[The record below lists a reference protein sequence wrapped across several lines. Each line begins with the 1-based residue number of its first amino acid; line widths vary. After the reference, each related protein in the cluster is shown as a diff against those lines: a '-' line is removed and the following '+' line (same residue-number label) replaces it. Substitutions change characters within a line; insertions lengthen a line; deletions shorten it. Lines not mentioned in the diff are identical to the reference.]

1 MTPEAI
7 KTIEAILKRGND
19 VQIQRKGDGIAVL
32 EVKREIK
39 YSTPSSLVGGKGNQ
53 SQLVRDSYRLA
64 PFCCEVNDMDYN
76 QEYIDLL
83 KRSLAGETETVR
95 LYLAVMAVAPN
106 SAIPTLLEIQA
117 DETDHQAR
125 IADLLTEALA
135 GQSADQEQL
144 VPGVE

>member
-1 MTPEAI
+1 MELTGE
-7 KTIEAILKRGND
+7 ILLALF
-19 VQIQRKGDGIAVL
+19 ICL
-32 EVKREIK
+32 E
-39 YSTPSSLVGGKGNQ
+39 
-53 SQLVRDSYRLA
+53 
-64 PFCCEVNDMDYN
+64 EVNDKDYN

-106 SAIPTLLEIQA
+106 SAIPKLLEIQA
-117 DETDHQAR
+117 DETDHQAV

>member
-1 MTPEAI
+1 MELTGE
-7 KTIEAILKRGND
+7 ILLALF
-19 VQIQRKGDGIAVL
+19 ICL
-32 EVKREIK
+32 E
-39 YSTPSSLVGGKGNQ
+39 
-53 SQLVRDSYRLA
+53 
-64 PFCCEVNDMDYN
+64 EVNDMDYN

-106 SAIPTLLEIQA
+106 SAIPKLLEIQA
-117 DETDHQAR
+117 DETDHQAV